1 MSVNLKKFK
10 MEWIK
15 DDRTVVM
22 VGKRDTGKSF
32 LVRDLLYYHQ
42 DIPVGTVISGSEGAN
57 QFYSSIVPPIFI
69 HHKFRPEI
77 ISNYVKR
84 QKKIVSLQSREVRAN
99 SYSNIDPRAF
109 FIMDDC
115 LYDQSWI
122 KDENIRLLYMNGRH
136 YKTLFI
142 VTMQYAMGIPP
153 NLRTNIDWVF
163 ILRETILANKKR
175 LYEQYAGMFP
185 NFDTFC
191 SVMNA
196 CTENYECLVIH
207 NGSKSNNL
215 EDQVYWYKAS
225 AHPDFK
231 LCAPEIWKYNSVNYE
246 DQDDDEDD
254 IAKMTKKKNQIT
266 INVNKFNV

>member
-1 MSVNLKKFK
+1 
-10 MEWIK
+10 
-15 DDRTVVM
+15 
-22 VGKRDTGKSF
+22 
-32 LVRDLLYYHQ
+32 
-42 DIPVGTVISGSEGAN
+42 
-57 QFYSSIVPPIFI
+57 
-69 HHKFRPEI
+69 
-77 ISNYVKR
+77 
-84 QKKIVSLQSREVRAN
+84 
-99 SYSNIDPRAF
+99 
-109 FIMDDC
+109 
-115 LYDQSWI
+115 
-122 KDENIRLLYMNGRH
+122 
-136 YKTLFI
+136 
-142 VTMQYAMGIPP
+142 MQYAMGIPP

-175 LYEQYAGMFP
+175 LFEQYAGMFP

-191 SVMNA
+191 SVMNS